1 MISGI
6 EDPLI
11 PFSNSEKISIES
23 QTKLFKVNSG
33 HMSINENI
41 DEIVTVMHLIGYLY
55 RLMQYIFI
63 PRWIKLIGDKKNRSF
78 LIILDYYLMSSIL

>member
-1 MISGI
+1 MKPWG
-6 EDPLI
+6 

-41 DEIVTVMHLIGYLY
+41 DEIVTVIHLIGYL
-55 RLMQYIFI
+55 
-63 PRWIKLIGDKKNRSF
+63 
-78 LIILDYYLMSSIL
+78 

>member
-1 MISGI
+1 MKNRKDRTSVLTSFKGNKLMISGI

-41 DEIVTVMHLIGYLY
+41 DEIVTVMHLIGYL
-55 RLMQYIFI
+55 
-63 PRWIKLIGDKKNRSF
+63 
-78 LIILDYYLMSSIL
+78 